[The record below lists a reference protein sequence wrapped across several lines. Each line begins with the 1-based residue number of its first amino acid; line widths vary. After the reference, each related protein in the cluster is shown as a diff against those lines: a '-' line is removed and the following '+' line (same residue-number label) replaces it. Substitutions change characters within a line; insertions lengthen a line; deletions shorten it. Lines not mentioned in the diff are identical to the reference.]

1 MTPTPAIPDDDLME
15 LVRSADPLD
24 GEVDPTHE
32 AAESLLREIL
42 AAPRPERRPRTRP
55 STTLAARFAAAGVAA
70 ALAAGAAFALTGD
83 RGGVTPAS
91 AAVVKHALAALA
103 QHPGTILHVDVSGT
117 QTAEGTPTITWRD
130 QSWQQNAA
138 PYARRQVETAP
149 DGTTTESA
157 SAGKTE
163 QVYDPVTNT
172 IYTSTPTAAAN
183 RRFRLSPG
191 PTAGTYT
198 LRLAVFMVT
207 PGHGFKV
214 GPGGP
219 RETLVITA
227 RQAKALKD
235 GTAVVRWK
243 RRRAQGADHAR
254 FVPTVVP
261 ASDVKTAPSSAD
273 PSSQGFRGQTLAL
286 LRSGGAHLVGPATID
301 GRDTLEIRSRDG
313 NTTYYVDPATYAPV
327 ELDTT
332 GTDGGTRLRVNTY
345 EELPAGAANLAL
357 VSLTAQHPSA
367 TVDRDQADYVAAEER
382 LFPHG

>member
-1 MTPTPAIPDDDLME
+1 MTTTPPITDDDLME

-24 GEVDPTHE
+24 TETSAATPE

-42 AAPRPERRPRTRP
+42 AAPRGQRRRRTRP
-55 STTLAARFAAAGVAA
+55 STTVAARLAAVGVAA
-70 ALAAGAAFALTGD
+70 AVAVGAVFALTGD
-83 RGGVTPAS
+83 RGGVAPAS
-91 AAVVKHALAALA
+91 AAVVKHALAAVA

-117 QTAEGTPTITWRD
+117 QTADGTPTVVWRD
-130 QSWQQNAA
+130 ESWQQNSA
-138 PYARRQVETAP
+138 PYARRQLETSS
-149 DGTTTESA
+149 DGTTESA

-172 IYTSTPTAAAN
+172 IYTSTPTAAAQPK
-183 RRFRLSPG
+183 FWLFPG

-207 PGHGFKV
+207 PGHGYKV
-214 GPGGP
+214 VPGGP

-227 RQAKALKD
+227 RQARALKD
-235 GTAVVRWK
+235 GTDVVRWK
-243 RRRAQGADHAR
+243 RRHAHGGSR
-254 FVPTVVP
+254 FVPAVVP
-261 ASDVKTAPSSAD
+261 ASAVKTAPSSAD
-273 PSSQGFRGQTLAL
+273 PSSQGFRGQILAL
-286 LRSGGAHLVGPATID
+286 LRSGGAQLVGPATID

-313 NTTYYVDPATYAPV
+313 HTTYYVDPSTYAPV

-332 GTDGGTRLRVNTY
+332 GTGGGTRLRVNTY
-345 EELPAGAANLAL
+345 EELPAGGANLAL

-367 TVDRDQADYVAAEER
+367 TVDRDRADYVAAEKR